1 MTRAR
6 RFIAHLVA
14 AFALWGLA
22 HSAVM
27 PSGAAAMHDGMSS
40 PAELALV
47 CTLVVAIAAV
57 SVFLRARG
65 SGSSRGVTV
74 THPGPL
80 PARLVAYEEPVGT
93 RRARASPAWL
103 QRFRR

>member
-6 RFIAHLVA
+6 RYFAHLVA
-14 AFALWGLA
+14 AVALWGLA
-22 HSAVM
+22 HSAAM

-47 CTLVVAIAAV
+47 CTLAVAIAAV
-57 SVFLRARG
+57 AVFVRAGGPG
-65 SGSSRGVTV
+65 SRRAAV

-80 PARLVAYEEPVGT
+80 PARLVVYDEPVGI

-103 QRFRR
+103 RRFRR

>member
-6 RFIAHLVA
+6 RLLAHLVA
-14 AFALWGLA
+14 AVALWGLA
-22 HSAVM
+22 HSATM

-40 PAELALV
+40 PTELALV

-57 SVFLRARG
+57 VVVLRTRG
-65 SGSSRGVTV
+65 PGISRVAVTR
-74 THPGPL
+74 PDRFPS
-80 PARLVAYEEPVGT
+80 RLLAHTDPVGT